1 MEASP
6 PTNNP
11 THPTNVR
18 RGDGAE
24 EEADIT
30 TCNSDRAQMYTSYRH
45 SNSPNTKAEASPITK
60 EEVEE
65 TEEAEAKEAEDVE
78 RIPCTPT

>member
-18 RGDGAE
+18 RG
-24 EEADIT
+24 EEAEDEADKI
-30 TCNSDRAQMYTSYRH
+30 TCNSDRAQMYTSPRH
-45 SNSPNTKAEASPITK
+45 SNSPNTKAGAATITK

-65 TEEAEAKEAEDVE
+65 AEADEAEDVE
-78 RIPCTPT
+78 KIPRTPT